1 MILFLLLLLAIPA
14 VFALLYLII
23 WGGAKFAGAEGI
35 SPRKIIG
42 FSILSLVLLFAAD
55 FLLSFILGK
64 TEQNTLFLYAARN
77 LITLGV
83 TYGLLVL
90 YFRLSGRQLWRFF
103 VYLIIVGLILSGAI
117 SFALQGIPLSSEEVV
132 EKELQD
138 NRLSPEEAVKKELQR
153 VVYERNTANWKT
165 YRNEEFGF
173 EIKYSAGT
181 EIIDIDADTG
191 WFFMSLPFSENVS
204 KLVDK
209 GLQIRVAVSEHDY
222 GVETFASCAS
232 QNNID
237 FIGING
243 ISFVV
248 SDVSNDFAGTQG
260 RAIARE
266 YCAMK
271 DNMAF
276 KLTFTLHYN
285 RFSQL
290 PDFDQE
296 KESVIF
302 NQMLST
308 FRFIE

>member
-1 MILFLLLLLAIPA
+1 MTLFFLVLLAIP
-14 VFALLYLII
+14 VILALIYLTI

-42 FSILSLVLLFAAD
+42 FSILFLILLLVAD
-55 FLLSFILGK
+55 FLLSFLSGLA
-64 TEQNTLFLYAARN
+64 EQNTLLLYAARN
-77 LITLGV
+77 LIALGV

-103 VYLIIVGLILSGAI
+103 VYLIIVGLILSGTI
-117 SFALQGIPLSSEEVV
+117 SFALRGMTSSP
-132 EKELQD
+132 KSQ
-138 NRLSPEEAVKKELQR
+138 LSPEEALKKELQR
-153 VVYERNTANWKT
+153 VVEERDTADWGT
-165 YRNEEFGF
+165 YKNKRWGF
-173 EIKYSAGT
+173 EIKYPKET

-191 WFFMSLPFSENVS
+191 WFFMNLPFSKNVS
-204 KLVDK
+204 KLVGK
-209 GLQIRVAVSEHDY
+209 VLQIRIATSELDY
-222 GVETFASCAS
+222 GVEPPSSCAS

-237 FIGING
+237 SVVING

-271 DNMAF
+271 DSMVF
-276 KLTFTLHYN
+276 KLTSTLHYN
-285 RFSQL
+285 QFSQL

-296 KESVIF
+296 RESIIF
-302 NQMLST
+302 NKMLST